1 MDIVEFYVSC
11 NPPLLPKGVALI
23 FASVEERKDDLVSI
37 GNPPR
42 IPLTHPF
49 YFYLGNLRDPL
60 RA

>member
-37 GNPPR
+37 ESLSENSAN
-42 IPLTHPF
+42 TSF
-49 YFYLGNLRDPL
+49 FF
-60 RA
+60 

>member
-37 GNPPR
+37 ESLSKNSTNTSFFFNFHLGNP
-42 IPLTHPF
+42 
-49 YFYLGNLRDPL
+49 
-60 RA
+60 